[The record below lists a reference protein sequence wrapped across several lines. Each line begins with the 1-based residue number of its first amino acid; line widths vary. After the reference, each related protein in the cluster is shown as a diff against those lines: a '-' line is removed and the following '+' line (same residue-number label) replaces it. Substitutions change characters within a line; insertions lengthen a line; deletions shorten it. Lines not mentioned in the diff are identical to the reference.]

1 MGNEHGE
8 LALEV
13 KPLPDTDSEDLA
25 ELTQRLRAELL
36 DLDVDVVGP

>member
-13 KPLPDTDSEDLA
+13 RTLPDTDSEDLV

-36 DLDVDVVGP
+36 DLDPEGR

>member
-13 KPLPDTDSEDLA
+13 KALPDTDSEDLA

-36 DLDVDVVGP
+36 DLDVDVMGP